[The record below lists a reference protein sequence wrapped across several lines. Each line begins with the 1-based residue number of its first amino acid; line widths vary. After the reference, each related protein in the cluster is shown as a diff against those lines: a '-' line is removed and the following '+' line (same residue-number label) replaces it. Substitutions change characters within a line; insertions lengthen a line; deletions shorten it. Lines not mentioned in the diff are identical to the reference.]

1 MSGRWFAA
9 DSGDAEICRVARS
22 VAKALKWPC
31 NKVSIEDTEVPTSGA
46 GEVAVCN
53 GRLEAV
59 GRVDLDLPQGT
70 FDVETFRRLVAA
82 EGGKLPPPPMSE
94 IPAKSPNI
102 VIPSLTYK
110 RDFLDEEHERHL
122 IEWIDQQAWSTELS
136 RRVQHYGWRY
146 DYGAREVDSSM
157 RLGELPAELEELAER
172 LYDRGLVPQMP
183 DQVIVNEYRAG
194 QGISPHVDA
203 RGFAD
208 GIAMISLL
216 ESWEMAFHAPRSKG
230 GKVDKVPRLLERRSV
245 AVMRGEA
252 RCKWKHEIAKR
263 KSDPYVDRAGKSR
276 RRERNRRISLTFRKV
291 LPMS

>member
-1 MSGRWFAA
+1 M
-9 DSGDAEICRVARS
+9 
-22 VAKALKWPC
+22 
-31 NKVSIEDTEVPTSGA
+31 PTSGA